1 MKSVV
6 VLLLLANVALAL
18 FIYAAEISPAR
29 QPRATTDLNVNK
41 LLLVP
46 LDAKPRKSSR
56 SPAAV
61 APAPSA
67 TAGTSSATCLEW
79 AKIDAGEADR
89 ARRRLAALGTPD
101 RYSEQRVEE
110 PTRFWVHIGPLPDA
124 AEAAKMLIRLK
135 EANITDAVS
144 QADHAISL
152 ALYEREEPAKR
163 YQAQLIAKGFEEVA
177 IEGRALQ
184 VKELSFVIREPDAK
198 LVEQLTVAKSE
209 FKNSL
214 VRAVPC

>member
-1 MKSVV
+1 MKAVV
-6 VLLLLANVALAL
+6 VLLLVANVVLGL
-18 FIYAAEISPAR
+18 VIYAAEIAPAR
-29 QPRATTDLNVNK
+29 QLRGTTDLNANK
-41 LLLVP
+41 LLVVP
-46 LDAKPRKSSR
+46 LDARPRKSSR
-56 SPAAV
+56 SSPV

-67 TAGTSSATCLEW
+67 IAGTGSATCLEW

-89 ARRRLAALGTPD
+89 ARRRLSALVTPD
-101 RYSEQRVEE
+101 RYSEQRVEA

-124 AEAAKMLIRLK
+124 AEAAKMLTRLK
-135 EANITDAVS
+135 EANIKDAVS

-163 YQAQLIAKGFEEVA
+163 YQAELIAKGFEDVA

-184 VKELSFVIREPDAK
+184 VKELSFVIREPDPK
-198 LVEQLTVAKSE
+198 LVEQLSVAKSE

-214 VRAVPC
+214 LRAIPC